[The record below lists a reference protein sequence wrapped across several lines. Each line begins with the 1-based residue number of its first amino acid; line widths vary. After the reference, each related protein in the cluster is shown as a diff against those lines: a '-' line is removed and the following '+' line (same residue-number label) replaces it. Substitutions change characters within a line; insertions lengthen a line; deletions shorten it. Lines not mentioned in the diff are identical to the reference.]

1 MKNLP
6 NACNKMTVNV
16 KISLGEQFQVD
27 IKKNATIRKLKQ
39 KVKKLRGLPIN
50 CQMFVCD
57 GRQLQNTDSLSSLSN
72 TNNLNELTLLL
83 LINEEQKN
91 KPNKEIPIP
100 EKEALA
106 QTFTLQ
112 PLPLDFDASSQ
123 APILKISFED
133 QHRRVQFEDASYSKL
148 IELCTHFFG
157 VKNPHRMVICYQDE
171 DSDMIQLSSDAELSY
186 ALTYHTAPTPNGLKL
201 LKLFFSVKQKKKA
214 DSASVQFSHLDALT
228 EETSLERSLR
238 NGSIVILTSLQD
250 QLHLSL
256 SEDSDRVVG
265 NAELSPNAHWLVEFV
280 QTNKDQEDP
289 NQLVLI
295 SNPAFTARNSKKSH
309 LRVAA
314 SGKVDHKGANGN
326 WARFALQHVGNG
338 QIKLRSVGRS
348 IQHAD
353 RCLLGIT
360 KQPSPNGCREAVGDL
375 TEDAPEALFHVQFV

>member
-6 NACNKMTVNV
+6 NASNKMTVNI

-39 KVKKLRGLPIN
+39 KVKKLRGFPIN
-50 CQMFVCD
+50 SQMFVCD

-83 LINEEQKN
+83 LINDEQN
-91 KPNKEIPIP
+91 KPKKDIPIP
-100 EKEALA
+100 EKEV
-106 QTFTLQ
+106 QTPFTLQ

-214 DSASVQFSHLDALT
+214 DSTSDQFSHLDALP
-228 EETSLERSLR
+228 EETVAERSLR
-238 NGSIVILTSLQD
+238 NGSIVILTSHQH
-250 QLHLSL
+250 QLYLSL

-265 NAELSPNAHWLVEFV
+265 SAELSPKAHWLVEFV
-280 QTNKDQEDP
+280 QSNKDQEDP
-289 NQLVLI
+289 TQIVLI
-295 SNPAFTARNSKKSH
+295 SNPAFTAHNSKKSH

-326 WARFALQHVGNG
+326 WARFALQQVGNG

-360 KQPSPNGCREAVGDL
+360 KHQSQNGCHEAVGDL
-375 TEDAPEALFHVQFV
+375 TEDAPEALFNVQFV